1 MPRIKMGRV
10 LGGREPSV
18 RSVSWCKRV
27 QTKFEPYVANGAHRA
42 NANMGIYSPVIRPT
56 IKNHPRRGVFFIM
69 DRQFGIA
76 KQTFIYHCNCANEN
90 NRL

>member
-42 NANMGIYSPVIRPT
+42 NANMGIYSPTSRHQNIPL
-56 IKNHPRRGVFFIM
+56 HWRGVFMPRIKM
-69 DRQFGIA
+69 GRVLVGREPSVRSA
-76 KQTFIYHCNCANEN
+76 
-90 NRL
+90 LL